1 MVMIFLQND
10 IIAPK
15 VYIVR
20 TTKIYMERIKM
31 QVSIWDKKKEKYIKL
46 RNIKII
52 FQNASNDFFD
62 FKFTNNISSKKY
74 YTKDYQLNFIHA

>member
-1 MVMIFLQND
+1 MIFLQND